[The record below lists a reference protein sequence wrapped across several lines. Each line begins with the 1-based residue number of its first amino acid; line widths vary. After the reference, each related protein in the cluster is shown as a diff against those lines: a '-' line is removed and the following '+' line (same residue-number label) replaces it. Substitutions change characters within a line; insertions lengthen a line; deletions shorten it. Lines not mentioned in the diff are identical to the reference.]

1 MKRRKIMKNNGL
13 LLVIS
18 GPAGAGK
25 GSVASELVKD
35 ENIRLSI
42 SATTRAPRGKEE
54 NGREYYFYERGQ
66 FEKMITENGFIEY
79 AQYLEN
85 YYGTPKKPVD
95 DWRKEGKDVIL
106 EIEVQGCGI
115 VKKSV
120 PDCISIFIMPP
131 SMEILEKRLRGRGT
145 ETEENVQKRMK
156 RAKEELALA
165 ENYDYVVVNDVLEDC
180 VENVRAIITAEK
192 LRTQRLSFNI

>member
-1 MKRRKIMKNNGL
+1 MKNNGL

>member
-1 MKRRKIMKNNGL
+1 MKNNGL

-25 GSVASELVKD
+25 GSVASELIKD

-54 NGREYYFYERGQ
+54 NGREYYFYEREQ
-66 FEKMITENGFIEY
+66 FERMIEEGGFIEY

-95 DWRKEGKDVIL
+95 DWRKDGKDVIL
-106 EIEVQGCGI
+106 EIEVQGCEI
-115 VKKSV
+115 VKKAV
-120 PDCISIFIMPP
+120 PDCVSIFIMPP

-145 ETEENVQKRMK
+145 ETEENVQRRMK
-156 RAKEELALA
+156 RAGEELVLA
-165 ENYDYVVVNDVLEDC
+165 RNYDYVVVNDSLEDC
-180 VENVRAIITAEK
+180 VKNVKAIITAEK
-192 LRTQRLSFNI
+192 LRSERSGFEI

>member
-1 MKRRKIMKNNGL
+1 MKNSGL

-25 GSVASELVKD
+25 GTVVSRLVKD
-35 ENIRLSI
+35 KNIRLSI
-42 SATTRAPRGKEE
+42 SATTRPPRGKEE
-54 NGREYYFYERGQ
+54 NGREYYFYEREQ
-66 FEKMITENGFIEY
+66 FEKLISENGFIEY

-85 YYGTPKKPVD
+85 YYGTPKRPVEE
-95 DWRKEGKDVIL
+95 WREEGKDVIL
-106 EIEVQGCGI
+106 EIEVQGCEK
-115 VKKSV
+115 VKNSV

-145 ETEENVQKRMK
+145 ETEENIQKRMK

-165 ENYDYVVVNDVLEDC
+165 KNYDYVVVNDTLGDC
-180 VENVRAIITAEK
+180 VENVKAIITAEK
-192 LRTQRLSFNI
+192 LRSQRLSFDI

>member
-1 MKRRKIMKNNGL
+1 MKNNGL

-180 VENVRAIITAEK
+180 VDNVRAIITAEK